1 MDAVYGAVAALAM
14 GSPFSGHCAD
24 PWRTPTFPACHGVAS
39 EIQDRRPFS
48 SSAGIGTVVLGL
60 TLIYRPRILYAVE
73 AQHRQVEDA
82 DEDDNGDPD
91 SPKKHLIRQLRRIR
105 RGEKVDVLSS
115 PPVSPQSQMPAIR
128 RPRRRTGIYGTI

>member
-14 GSPFSGHCAD
+14 GSPFLAIVLILAYYYLSRV
-24 PWRTPTFPACHGVAS
+24 PWGGKRNS
-39 EIQDRRPFS
+39 RRRRSSFSS

-105 RGEKVDVLSS
+105 RGEKVDVLSL
-115 PPVSPQSQMPAIR
+115 R
-128 RPRRRTGIYGTI
+128 LR